1 MSFRKNII
9 LILIV
14 FIIGIF
20 LGSAYKENKIN
31 KEIAKEI
38 LKDEEVK
45 NLKKN
50 IEAKEMMIDILYK
63 DINEY
68 IEKEVR
74 RDSLLGTKALD
85 LIKNWDSYT
94 TREIKEEIAKMVLIP
109 KEKF

>member
-1 MSFRKNII
+1 MKYLV
-9 LILIV
+9 LILATLSV
-14 FIIGIF
+14 GFFCG
-20 LGSAYKENKIN
+20 LVYKENKIN
-31 KEIAKEI
+31 KEIVKEI

-74 RDSLLGTKALD
+74 RDSLLGTKASD

>member
-1 MSFRKNII
+1 MMRY
-9 LILIV
+9 LILTLV
-14 FIIGIF
+14 TF
-20 LGSAYKENKIN
+20 LVGFFSGSSYKENKIN
-31 KEIAKEI
+31 KELAKEI
-38 LKDEEVK
+38 LKDEEIK
-45 NLKKN
+45 SLKASIKTQ
-50 IEAKEMMIDILYK
+50 EMLIDIL
-63 DINEY
+63 NEEIKES